1 MSTEINNTRGRERNI
16 GTKIVYNC
24 VDMGQGKSR
33 QLSVPLLEYI
43 SKIRR
48 TAPEQKQVQR
58 LSEFVDSGNILPP
71 YLTLI
76 VQPLPFSDYSRI

>member
-1 MSTEINNTRGRERNI
+1 MGPKLYII
-16 GTKIVYNC
+16 

-33 QLSVPLLEYI
+33 QLSVPLLGYI

-48 TAPEQKQVQR
+48 TVPEQKQMQR
-58 LSEFVDSGNILPP
+58 LSEFVDSGNILLP